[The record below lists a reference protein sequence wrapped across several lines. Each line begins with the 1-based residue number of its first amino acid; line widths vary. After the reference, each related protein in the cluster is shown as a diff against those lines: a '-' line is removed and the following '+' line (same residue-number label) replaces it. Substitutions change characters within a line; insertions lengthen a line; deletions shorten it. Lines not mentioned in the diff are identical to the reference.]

1 MKPLKIVM
9 LQDALYTERIFTS
22 EHLKQIQQH
31 GSLSINSRKVPPT
44 AEEVSELIEGADI
57 AITSWECP
65 PFERAILDHCP
76 ELKLIAHAAGTVK
89 PLMSPDVLLRGIRV
103 SSANAALARGVAE
116 TTLGLTIVSLKN
128 IWQLARNTRDG
139 EWNKQR
145 ELVRELYGVT
155 VGVIGAG
162 MSGEYYI
169 RLLQQ
174 FEVQVLVYDP
184 FLSVSQIQEMGAM
197 KVELDELLSQSDVV
211 SIHAPSILATNQ
223 MMNERTLG
231 LMKDDAILIN
241 TARGSLIDEDALVA
255 ELRKG
260 RLWACLDV
268 TQPEPPDVHH
278 PFRTLPNVTLI
289 PHIAGATNNG
299 LHRLGSFIA
308 REIDLFVEGRPLI
321 GEVNLSALHMMA

>member
-9 LQDALYTERIFTS
+9 LQDVVYTERIFKP
-22 EHLKQIQQH
+22 EHVKQIQRH
-31 GSLSINSRKVPPT
+31 GTLCINPRKSPPT
-44 AEEVSELIEGADI
+44 PDEVAELIVGADI

-65 PFERAILDHCP
+65 PFEAAILDRCP

-89 PLMSPDVLLRGIRV
+89 PLMSPDVISRGIRV
-103 SSANAALARGVAE
+103 CSANEALARGVAE

-145 ELVRELYGVT
+145 ELVRELYEVT

-162 MSGEYYI
+162 LSGRHYI

-184 FLSVSQIQEMGAM
+184 FLSASQIQEMGAV
-197 KVELDELLSQSDVV
+197 KVELDQLLQQADVV
-211 SIHAPSILATNQ
+211 SIHAPSIPETNHL
-223 MMNERTLG
+223 MNERTLR

-241 TARGSLIDEDALVA
+241 TARGSLIDEEALVA
-255 ELRKG
+255 ELRQG

-268 TQPEPPDVHH
+268 TQPEPPDVQH
-278 PFRTLPNVTLI
+278 PFRSLPNVTLI

-308 REIDLFVEGRPLI
+308 REIDLFVQDSPLL
-321 GEVNLSALHMMA
+321 GEVKLSGLHSMA